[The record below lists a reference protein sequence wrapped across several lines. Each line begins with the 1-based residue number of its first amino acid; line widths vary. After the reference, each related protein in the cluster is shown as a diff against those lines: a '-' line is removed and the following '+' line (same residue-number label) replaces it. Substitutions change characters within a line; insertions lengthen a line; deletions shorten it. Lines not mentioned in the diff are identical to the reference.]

1 MLEFIVGE
9 HHYRAR
15 KMNAFQQFHV
25 ARRLAP
31 VISEVLTM
39 GDLLA
44 KAGVVAPPADGEE
57 PPAPDLGK
65 LIVPFAD
72 ALSKVSDGDCNYVL
86 GACLSM
92 VQRQQGGNGQ
102 GPATWADI
110 WSERAKAMMF
120 EDINAMPPMMEIVM
134 HVLQDN
140 LLGFFGA
147 APPGPVAAL
156 SALRPPQ
163 RSVM

>member
-1 MLEFIVGE
+1 MLEFIAGE

-31 VISEVLTM
+31 VITEVMTM

-44 KAGVVAPPADGEE
+44 QAGVTTEVAEGEE
-57 PPAPDLGK
+57 RRPDYTK

-72 ALSKVSDGDCNYVL
+72 ALSRVSDEDCNYVL
-86 GACLSM
+86 GACLAQ

-102 GPATWADI
+102 GTVTWTDVWNA
-110 WSERAKAMMF
+110 RAKTIMF
-120 EDINAMPPMMEIVM
+120 EDINALPSMMEIVI

-140 LLGFFGA
+140 LMGFFGD
-147 APPGPVAAL
+147 APGAPGEAFMFRT
-156 SALRPPQ
+156 RPIPA
-163 RSVM
+163 SIG

>member
-1 MLEFIVGE
+1 MLEFKVGE
-9 HHYRAR
+9 NNYRAK

-31 VISEVLTM
+31 VITEVLTM

-44 KAGVVAPPADGEE
+44 SAGVLAEVPEGAERTIDYT
-57 PPAPDLGK
+57 K

-72 ALSKVSDGDCNYVL
+72 ALSRVSDDDCNYVL
-86 GACLSM
+86 GACLGM

-102 GPATWADI
+102 GVM
-110 WSERAKAMMF
+110 WSDVWNARARSIMF
-120 EDINAMPPMMEIVM
+120 EDINTLPTMMEIVV

-140 LLGFFGA
+140 MSGFFDGVPGGA
-147 APPGPVAAL
+147 AGAFSMRTPPTV
-156 SALRPPQ
+156 Q
-163 RSVM
+163 